1 MNIRLSIHR
10 KMIIYLIPA
19 VILIFGGAI
28 SFIIIQSRQSALADA
43 KLIADE
49 SAEKYAS
56 IIKAE
61 IETNFD
67 VARGVAYSINSFFN
81 LSNEQR
87 TELYDNVLSNVI
99 TANPQYVSFW
109 LNSELQFIDPKFIG
123 KSGRARFTYYRDKNR
138 SIKYKRDSLDFD
150 SSKINKDG
158 DYQKMKVS
166 KKETLLEP
174 YFFSYSGLDSDRI
187 LETSICVPFFK
198 NYEFAGLVGS
208 DIELD
213 YFQELINDIK
223 IFGGGYVYLISNQ
236 GVLLA
241 FPDPSKIGE
250 SLNKLYTAQDK
261 EHSISKSIEQGNK
274 FSYKGKDFINK
285 TESYITFIPVQIGE
299 ANNSWSLAVSVP
311 FSAIQQKAKQALWLS
326 LIISLIGVILLSV
339 IIYFIS
345 RNISN
350 PLKATT
356 KVLRQLS
363 LGNINESEKL
373 HINSGDEIEEMAES
387 VNLLIDGLNRT
398 AEFAKTIGNGNLKAE
413 YQNSGDND
421 ILGNS
426 LLEMRHSLIL
436 AEEEDKKRKIE
447 DEKHNWATQGQAKFG
462 EILRQHNQEINQLSF
477 SIMSQM
483 VDYIGAIQ
491 GGLFIKNDEDSEDVF
506 YELNGAVAYNRQKLM
521 ESKFRIGESL
531 IGRCA
536 YEKMT
541 IYMEEVPENYV
552 HVTSGLG
559 ESNPRS
565 ILLVPAILND
575 EVYAVI
581 ELVSFNKFAT
591 YQIEFV
597 EKIGENIA
605 STLSNAKVGNR
616 TNKLL
621 EQSKQQS
628 EELAAQEEEMRQN
641 LEELQATQ
649 EEVERLREEEQVKT
663 KKLIQ
668 SIEKHR
674 IALLKILDHI
684 PLKVFLKD
692 HEGRMLI
699 VNKKVLTVHNAK
711 MEDLIGKNDF
721 DFIPDHAEAKKQWD
735 AEQNIIKSGVL
746 FHEIHRET
754 INNSGFTLDTTK
766 YPFYIDYLEETGIL
780 GVQIDITKEV
790 EKDALIAQLQ
800 DEIKK
805 LSK

>member
-1 MNIRLSIHR
+1 
-10 KMIIYLIPA
+10 
-19 VILIFGGAI
+19 
-28 SFIIIQSRQSALADA
+28 
-43 KLIADE
+43 
-49 SAEKYAS
+49 
-56 IIKAE
+56 
-61 IETNFD
+61 
-67 VARGVAYSINSFFN
+67 
-81 LSNEQR
+81 
-87 TELYDNVLSNVI
+87 
-99 TANPQYVSFW
+99 
-109 LNSELQFIDPKFIG
+109 
-123 KSGRARFTYYRDKNR
+123 
-138 SIKYKRDSLDFD
+138 
-150 SSKINKDG
+150 
-158 DYQKMKVS
+158 
-166 KKETLLEP
+166 
-174 YFFSYSGLDSDRI
+174 
-187 LETSICVPFFK
+187 
-198 NYEFAGLVGS
+198 
-208 DIELD
+208 
-213 YFQELINDIK
+213 
-223 IFGGGYVYLISNQ
+223 
-236 GVLLA
+236 
-241 FPDPSKIGE
+241 
-250 SLNKLYTAQDK
+250 
-261 EHSISKSIEQGNK
+261 
-274 FSYKGKDFINK
+274 
-285 TESYITFIPVQIGE
+285 
-299 ANNSWSLAVSVP
+299 
-311 FSAIQQKAKQALWLS
+311 
-326 LIISLIGVILLSV
+326 
-339 IIYFIS
+339 
-345 RNISN
+345 
-350 PLKATT
+350 
-356 KVLRQLS
+356 
-363 LGNINESEKL
+363 
-373 HINSGDEIEEMAES
+373 
-387 VNLLIDGLNRT
+387 
-398 AEFAKTIGNGNLKAE
+398 
-413 YQNSGDND
+413 
-421 ILGNS
+421 
-426 LLEMRHSLIL
+426 
-436 AEEEDKKRKIE
+436 
-447 DEKHNWATQGQAKFG
+447 
-462 EILRQHNQEINQLSF
+462 
-477 SIMSQM
+477 
-483 VDYIGAIQ
+483 
-491 GGLFIKNDEDSEDVF
+491 
-506 YELNGAVAYNRQKLM
+506 
-521 ESKFRIGESL
+521 
-531 IGRCA
+531 
-536 YEKMT
+536 
-541 IYMEEVPENYV
+541 MEEVPENYV